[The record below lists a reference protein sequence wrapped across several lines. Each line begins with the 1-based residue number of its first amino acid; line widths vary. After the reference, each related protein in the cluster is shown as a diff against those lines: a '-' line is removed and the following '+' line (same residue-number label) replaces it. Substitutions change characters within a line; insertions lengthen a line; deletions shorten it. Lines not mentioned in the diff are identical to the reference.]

1 MGLISNGTT
10 IFDAGSLASGLASSL
25 TFIKKITAS
34 SSATVDFVDGSSGVV
49 LDNTYKEYLFT
60 FKNIHPSGNAMFRF
74 QGNAAGG
81 SGFKEAGASDGT
93 LMYNTGGDQA
103 QATGYQNIA
112 LDGTNNDADGN
123 LGGYLHL
130 FNPSSTTFRKHYIS
144 RMSNANGA
152 GSTTY
157 ECDCFST
164 GYFNTTSAIDEI
176 SFKFHT
182 GNIDAGDICLYGIN

>member
-81 SGFKEAGASDGT
+81 SGFNETMTTTFFYAYVKDAGSSDGV
-93 LMYNTGGDQA
+93 LMYNQGGDQA

-144 RMSNANGA
+144 RISNANGA

-157 ECDCFST
+157 QCDCFST
-164 GYFNTTSAIDEI
+164 
-176 SFKFHT
+176 
-182 GNIDAGDICLYGIN
+182 